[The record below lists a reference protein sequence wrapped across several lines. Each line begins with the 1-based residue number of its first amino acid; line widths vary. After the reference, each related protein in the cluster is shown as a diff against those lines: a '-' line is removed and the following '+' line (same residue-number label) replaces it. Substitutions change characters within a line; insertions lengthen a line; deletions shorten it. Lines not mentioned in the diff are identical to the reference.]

1 MNISLT
7 DIKKVFG
14 KKYKVNYKQL
24 REFGNIKHS
33 YEILDKYENGCIT
46 FHSYVN
52 ENKQCLHID
61 SLHRC
66 SDSSGTHLIKLIE
79 KLAKNINIQYTSL
92 WDVSRLKLG
101 ECENIN
107 IKLAH
112 IHILATGESWY
123 NKLGYK
129 SPDYEA
135 EYAHNK
141 LFIQS
146 DFVATLSK
154 YYNDDEQVYN
164 TIVELTNII
173 EPDAEEPEVKGT
185 IQEVFGKLH
194 TYMKKTNNCEH
205 VKIIADLVKLFS
217 QDIMYDEI
225 VVLEKRIV
233 QRSYSKATIRKAT
246 STSGVTK
253 RKTSRTYKR
262 RTIKTV

>member
-1 MNISLT
+1 
-7 DIKKVFG
+7 
-14 KKYKVNYKQL
+14 
-24 REFGNIKHS
+24 
-33 YEILDKYENGCIT
+33 
-46 FHSYVN
+46 
-52 ENKQCLHID
+52 
-61 SLHRC
+61 
-66 SDSSGTHLIKLIE
+66 
-79 KLAKNINIQYTSL
+79 
-92 WDVSRLKLG
+92 LKPG

-112 IHILATGESWY
+112 LHILATGESWY

-185 IQEVFGKLH
+185 IQEVFGILH
-194 TYMKKTNNCEH
+194 TYMKETNNCEH
-205 VKIIADLVKLFS
+205 VKIIADMVELFS
-217 QDIMYDEI
+217 QDIMYDEF

-233 QRSYSKATIRKAT
+233 QRSYTKATSGSSKATSGSSKATSGSSKATSGSSKATIRKAT

-253 RKTSRTYKR
+253 RKTSRSYKR